1 MDSTVAYQATAAIT
15 CISLFTYFNSWCCN
29 SITELST
36 CSNSSAS
43 QFEKRTKKK
52 TKRTRG
58 KKDLNTGMTEVM
70 DNQETTPMNYEDQ
83 TTNAVTI
90 QNRTLSNGLVIEELA
105 SGPPDGKVA
114 RPGKR
119 VCTPLLTYIN
129 VFVIVSC
136 YWIGEPRI
144 RLSFSTLACWR
155 RRGLFLTQTLVK
167 LCSSSV

>member
-1 MDSTVAYQATAAIT
+1 
-15 CISLFTYFNSWCCN
+15 
-29 SITELST
+29 
-36 CSNSSAS
+36 
-43 QFEKRTKKK
+43 
-52 TKRTRG
+52 
-58 KKDLNTGMTEVM
+58 MTEVM

-136 YWIGEPRI
+136 Y
-144 RLSFSTLACWR
+144 
-155 RRGLFLTQTLVK
+155 
-167 LCSSSV
+167 